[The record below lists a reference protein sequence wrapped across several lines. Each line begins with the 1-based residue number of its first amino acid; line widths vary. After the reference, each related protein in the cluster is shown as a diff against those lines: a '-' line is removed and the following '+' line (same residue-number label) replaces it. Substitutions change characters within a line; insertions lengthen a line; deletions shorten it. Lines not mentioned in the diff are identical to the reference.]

1 MLKCVSNC
9 CFLVLAHMFDAELF
23 KVLLLPVLILLFGC
37 VMFLIKKNATLKHK
51 LQNNQD
57 LLSTKANMETS
68 FKMIANEILIKN
80 HQNFL
85 NIAKETFDKV
95 LHVEKSELDKKE
107 NNFMNLINPI
117 KNALENFEN
126 KITQIEKERVDSY
139 SDLRRQVQDMMV
151 FQQELQKETAALNKA
166 LSSPTM
172 TGQWGEMQLRR
183 VVEIAGM
190 ISHCDFFEQQ
200 QEENSRKRPDMIIR
214 LPNSR
219 NIVVDAKTP
228 IAAYMQ
234 AVNTGD
240 KECFKL
246 HADAVKKHVKILS
259 QKAYWEQFAPTP
271 EFVIM
276 FLPGESFFSAALKI
290 DPTLI
295 EYGIHEKVII
305 ATPITLIA
313 LLKTVAFA
321 WQQEAIT
328 QNAKKIGEVGKN
340 VYKYLEELIGYTK
353 DFEKRLQKNHDEFDK
368 IGTLIEKKIVPATLK
383 LKTLGIEITSELPSS
398 NDVQNLQSQKSHC
411 I

>member
-1 MLKCVSNC
+1 
-9 CFLVLAHMFDAELF
+9 MFDAD
-23 KVLLLPVLILLFGC
+23 LLKILAIILIVTLCGFFA
-37 VMFLIKKNATLKHK
+37 FLIRKNANLKSK
-51 LQNNQD
+51 LQVNQD
-57 LLSTKANMETS
+57 LLSAKTNMETS
-68 FKMIANEILIKN
+68 FKMIANEILLKN

-95 LHVEKSELDKKE
+95 LHVEKAELDKKE
-107 NNFMNLINPI
+107 NNFLNLISPI
-117 KNALENFEN
+117 KSALENFEN
-126 KITQIEKERVDSY
+126 KITQIEKDRVNSY
-139 SDLRRQVQDMMV
+139 SDLRRQVQDMIV
-151 FQQELQKETAALNKA
+151 FQQELQKETSALNKA

-190 ISHCDFFEQQ
+190 VSHCDFFEQQ
-200 QEENSRKRPDMIIR
+200 QEENSRRRPDMIIR
-214 LPNSR
+214 LPNKR

-228 IAAYMQ
+228 VAAYMQ

-240 KECFKL
+240 KEYYKS
-246 HADAVKKHVKILS
+246 HTEAIKKHIRMLS
-259 QKAYWEQFAPTP
+259 QKAYWEQFSPTP

-276 FLPGESFFSAALKI
+276 FLPGESFFSSAMKI

-295 EYGIHEKVII
+295 EFGTHEKVII

-313 LLKTVAFA
+313 LLKTVAFT

-353 DFEKRLQKNHDEFDK
+353 DFERRLQKNNDEFSK
-368 IGTLIEKKIVPATLK
+368 ISLLIEKRIAPATLK
-383 LKTLGIEITSELPSS
+383 LKTLGIEISPELPNHNEKLIIDS
-398 NDVQNLQSQKSHC
+398 
-411 I
+411 

>member
-1 MLKCVSNC
+1 MEVIF
-9 CFLVLAHMFDAELF
+9 FLNEHMFDIGISDILIFCLA
-23 KVLLLPVLILLFGC
+23 ILLFG
-37 VMFLIKKNATLKHK
+37 VILFLIRKNINLKYK

-57 LLSTKANMETS
+57 LLHTKASMETS
-68 FKMIANEILIKN
+68 FKMIANEILLKN

-95 LHVEKSELDKKE
+95 LHVEKAELDKKE
-107 NNFMNLINPI
+107 NNFFNLINPI
-117 KNALENFEN
+117 KSALENFEN
-126 KITQIEKERVDSY
+126 KITQIEKDRVNSY

-151 FQQELQKETAALNKA
+151 FQQELQKETSALNKA
-166 LSSPTM
+166 LSSPNM

-190 ISHCDFFEQQ
+190 VSHCDFFEQQ
-200 QEENSRKRPDMIIR
+200 QEENSRRRPDMVIR
-214 LPNSR
+214 LPNKR

-228 IAAYMQ
+228 VNAYMQ

-240 KECFKL
+240 KEYYKS
-246 HADAVKKHVKILS
+246 HTEAIKKHIRMLS
-259 QKAYWEQFAPTP
+259 QKAYWEQFSPTP

-276 FLPGESFFSAALKI
+276 FLPGESFFSSAMKI

-295 EYGIHEKVII
+295 EFGAHEKVII

-313 LLKTVAFA
+313 LLKTIAFT

-353 DFEKRLQKNHDEFDK
+353 DFERRLQKNNDEFSK
-368 IGTLIEKKIVPATLK
+368 ISSLIEKRIAPATLK
-383 LKTLGIEITSELPSS
+383 LKTLGIEIKPELP
-398 NDVQNLQSQKSHC
+398 DQPEGE
-411 I
+411 

>member
-1 MLKCVSNC
+1 
-9 CFLVLAHMFDAELF
+9 MFDAD
-23 KVLLLPVLILLFGC
+23 ILDIAICCLAISLFGIIL
-37 VMFLIKKNATLKHK
+37 FLVRKNITLKSK

-57 LLSTKANMETS
+57 LLHTKTSMEAS
-68 FKMIANEILIKN
+68 FKMIANEILLKN

-85 NIAKETFDKV
+85 SIAKETFDKV
-95 LHVEKSELDKKE
+95 LHVEKAELDKKE
-107 NNFMNLINPI
+107 SNFLNLIHPI

-126 KITQIEKERVDSY
+126 KITQIEKERVNSY

-190 ISHCDFFEQQ
+190 VSHCDFFEQQ
-200 QEENSRKRPDMIIR
+200 QEENSRRRPDMIIR
-214 LPNSR
+214 LPNKR

-228 IAAYMQ
+228 VTAYMQ

-240 KECFKL
+240 KEYYKS
-246 HADAVKKHVKILS
+246 HTEAIKKHIKMLS
-259 QKAYWEQFAPTP
+259 QKAYWEQFSPTP

-276 FLPGESFFSAALKI
+276 FLPGESFFSSAMKI

-295 EYGIHEKVII
+295 EFGTHEKVII

-313 LLKTVAFA
+313 LLKTVAFT

-353 DFEKRLQKNHDEFDK
+353 DFERRLQRNNDEFSK
-368 IGTLIEKKIVPATLK
+368 ISSLIEKRIVPATSK
-383 LKTLGIEITSELPSS
+383 LKTLGIEITTELPDRDKNEILDS
-398 NDVQNLQSQKSHC
+398 
-411 I
+411 

>member
-1 MLKCVSNC
+1 
-9 CFLVLAHMFDAELF
+9 MFDADLLKILVTISMVALF
-23 KVLLLPVLILLFGC
+23 VFIV
-37 VMFLIKKNATLKHK
+37 FLIRKNANLKSK
-51 LQNNQD
+51 LQDNQN
-57 LLSTKANMETS
+57 LLSAKMNMETS
-68 FKMIANEILIKN
+68 FKMIANEILLKN

-95 LHVEKSELDKKE
+95 LHVEKAELDKKE
-107 NNFMNLINPI
+107 NNFLNLIHPI

-126 KITQIEKERVDSY
+126 KITQIEKERLNSY

-151 FQQELQKETAALNKA
+151 FQQELQKETSALNKA

-190 ISHCDFFEQQ
+190 VSHCDFFEQQ
-200 QEENSRKRPDMIIR
+200 QEENSRRRPDMIIR
-214 LPNSR
+214 LPNKR

-228 IAAYMQ
+228 ITAYMQ

-240 KECFKL
+240 MEYYKSHTE
-246 HADAVKKHVKILS
+246 AIKKHIRMLS
-259 QKAYWEQFAPTP
+259 QKAYWEQFSPTP
-271 EFVIM
+271 EFVVM
-276 FLPGESFFSAALKI
+276 FLPGESFFSSAIKI

-295 EYGIHEKVII
+295 EFGTHEKVII

-313 LLKTVAFA
+313 LLKTVAFT

-340 VYKYLEELIGYTK
+340 VYKYLDELIGYTK
-353 DFEKRLQKNHDEFDK
+353 DFEKRLQKNNDEFSR
-368 IGTLIEKKIVPATLK
+368 ISSLIEKRIAPATLK
-383 LKTLGIEITSELPSS
+383 LKTLGIEISPELPG
-398 NDVQNLQSQKSHC
+398 NNGKDNQNAK
-411 I
+411 

>member
-1 MLKCVSNC
+1 
-9 CFLVLAHMFDAELF
+9 MFDAD
-23 KVLLLPVLILLFGC
+23 LLKILAIILIITLCGFFA
-37 VMFLIKKNATLKHK
+37 FLIRKNANLKSK
-51 LQNNQD
+51 LQVNQD
-57 LLSTKANMETS
+57 LLSAKTNMETS
-68 FKMIANEILIKN
+68 FKMIANEILLKN

-95 LHVEKSELDKKE
+95 LHVEKAELDKKE
-107 NNFMNLINPI
+107 NNFLNLISPI
-117 KNALENFEN
+117 KSALENFEN
-126 KITQIEKERVDSY
+126 KITQIEKDRVNSY

-151 FQQELQKETAALNKA
+151 FQQELQKETSALNKA

-190 ISHCDFFEQQ
+190 VSHCDFFEQQ
-200 QEENSRKRPDMIIR
+200 QEENSRRRPDMIIR
-214 LPNSR
+214 LPNKR

-228 IAAYMQ
+228 VAAYMQ

-240 KECFKL
+240 KEYYKS
-246 HADAVKKHVKILS
+246 HTEAIKKHIRMLS
-259 QKAYWEQFAPTP
+259 QKAYWEQFSPTP

-276 FLPGESFFSAALKI
+276 FLPGESFFSSAMKI

-295 EYGIHEKVII
+295 EFGTHEKVII

-313 LLKTVAFA
+313 LLKTVAFT

-353 DFEKRLQKNHDEFDK
+353 DFERRLQKNNDEFSK
-368 IGTLIEKKIVPATLK
+368 ISLLIEKRIAPATLK
-383 LKTLGIEITSELPSS
+383 LKTLGIEISPELPNHNEKLIIDS
-398 NDVQNLQSQKSHC
+398 
-411 I
+411 

>member
-1 MLKCVSNC
+1 MLDISI
-9 CFLVLAHMFDAELF
+9 FFLAISLVLI
-23 KVLLLPVLILLFGC
+23 IL
-37 VMFLIKKNATLKHK
+37 FLIRKNVNLKHK

-57 LLSTKANMETS
+57 LLYTKTSMETS
-68 FKMIANEILIKN
+68 FKMIANEILLKN

-95 LHVEKSELDKKE
+95 LHVEKAELDKKE
-107 NNFMNLINPI
+107 NNFINLIHPI
-117 KNALENFEN
+117 KSALENFEN
-126 KITQIEKERVDSY
+126 KITQIEKERLNSY

-151 FQQELQKETAALNKA
+151 FQQELQKETSALNKA

-190 ISHCDFFEQQ
+190 VSHCDFFEQQ
-200 QEENSRKRPDMIIR
+200 QEENSRRRPDMVIR
-214 LPNSR
+214 LPNKR

-228 IAAYMQ
+228 VTAYMQ

-240 KECFKL
+240 KEHYKS
-246 HADAVKKHVKILS
+246 HAEAIKKHIRMLS
-259 QKAYWEQFAPTP
+259 QKAYWEQFSPTP

-276 FLPGESFFSAALKI
+276 FLPGESFFSSAMKI

-295 EYGIHEKVII
+295 EFGTNEKVII

-313 LLKTVAFA
+313 LLKTVAFT

-328 QNAKKIGEVGKN
+328 QNAKKIGEVGKS

-353 DFEKRLQKNHDEFDK
+353 DFERRLQKNNEEFSK
-368 IGTLIEKKIVPATLK
+368 ISSLIEKRIAPATLK
-383 LKTLGIEITSELPSS
+383 LKTLGIEITPELP
-398 NDVQNLQSQKSHC
+398 NNNGEN
-411 I
+411 

>member
-1 MLKCVSNC
+1 MFDIGMLDISI
-9 CFLVLAHMFDAELF
+9 FFLAISLVLI
-23 KVLLLPVLILLFGC
+23 IL
-37 VMFLIKKNATLKHK
+37 FLIRKNVNLKHK

-57 LLSTKANMETS
+57 LLYTKTSMETS
-68 FKMIANEILIKN
+68 FKMIANEILLKN

-95 LHVEKSELDKKE
+95 LHVEKAELDKKE
-107 NNFMNLINPI
+107 NNFINLIHPI
-117 KNALENFEN
+117 KSALENFEN
-126 KITQIEKERVDSY
+126 KITQIEKERLNSY

-151 FQQELQKETAALNKA
+151 FQQELQKETSALNKA

-190 ISHCDFFEQQ
+190 VSHCDFFEQQ
-200 QEENSRKRPDMIIR
+200 QEENSRRRPDMVIR
-214 LPNSR
+214 LPNKR

-228 IAAYMQ
+228 VTAYMQ

-240 KECFKL
+240 KEHYKS
-246 HADAVKKHVKILS
+246 HAEAIKKHIRMLS
-259 QKAYWEQFAPTP
+259 QKAYWEQFSPTP

-276 FLPGESFFSAALKI
+276 FLPGESFFISAMKI

-295 EYGIHEKVII
+295 EFGTNEKVII

-313 LLKTVAFA
+313 LLKTVAFT

-328 QNAKKIGEVGKN
+328 QNAKKIGEVGKS

-353 DFEKRLQKNHDEFDK
+353 DFERRLQKNNEEFSK
-368 IGTLIEKKIVPATLK
+368 ISSLIEKRIAPATLK
-383 LKTLGIEITSELPSS
+383 LKTLGIEITPELP
-398 NDVQNLQSQKSHC
+398 NNNGEN
-411 I
+411 

>member
-1 MLKCVSNC
+1 
-9 CFLVLAHMFDAELF
+9 MFDAD
-23 KVLLLPVLILLFGC
+23 LLKILAIILIVTLCGFFA
-37 VMFLIKKNATLKHK
+37 FLIRKNANLKSK
-51 LQNNQD
+51 LQVNQD
-57 LLSTKANMETS
+57 LLSAKTNMETS
-68 FKMIANEILIKN
+68 FKMIANEILLKN

-95 LHVEKSELDKKE
+95 LHVEKAELDKKE
-107 NNFMNLINPI
+107 NNFLNLISPI
-117 KNALENFEN
+117 KSALENFEN
-126 KITQIEKERVDSY
+126 KITQIEKDRVNSY

-151 FQQELQKETAALNKA
+151 FQQELQKETSALNKA

-190 ISHCDFFEQQ
+190 VSHCDFFEQQ
-200 QEENSRKRPDMIIR
+200 QEENSRRRPDMIIR
-214 LPNSR
+214 LPNKR

-228 IAAYMQ
+228 VAAYMQ

-240 KECFKL
+240 KEYYKS
-246 HADAVKKHVKILS
+246 HTEAIKKHIRMLS
-259 QKAYWEQFAPTP
+259 QKAYWEQFSPTP

-276 FLPGESFFSAALKI
+276 FLPGESFFSSAMKI

-295 EYGIHEKVII
+295 EFGTHEKVII

-313 LLKTVAFA
+313 LLKTVAFT

-353 DFEKRLQKNHDEFDK
+353 DFERRLQKNNDEFSK
-368 IGTLIEKKIVPATLK
+368 ISLLIEKRIAPATLK
-383 LKTLGIEITSELPSS
+383 LKTLGIEISPELPNHNEKLIIDS
-398 NDVQNLQSQKSHC
+398 
-411 I
+411 

>member
-1 MLKCVSNC
+1 MFDIGMLDISI
-9 CFLVLAHMFDAELF
+9 FFLAISLVLI
-23 KVLLLPVLILLFGC
+23 IL
-37 VMFLIKKNATLKHK
+37 FLIRKNVNLKHK

-57 LLSTKANMETS
+57 LLYTKTSMETS
-68 FKMIANEILIKN
+68 FKMIANEILLKN

-95 LHVEKSELDKKE
+95 LHVEKAELDKKE
-107 NNFMNLINPI
+107 NNFINLIHPI
-117 KNALENFEN
+117 KSALENFEN
-126 KITQIEKERVDSY
+126 KITQIEKERLNSY

-151 FQQELQKETAALNKA
+151 FQQELQKETSALNKA

-190 ISHCDFFEQQ
+190 VSHCDFFEQQ
-200 QEENSRKRPDMIIR
+200 QEENSRRRPDMVIR
-214 LPNSR
+214 LPNKR

-228 IAAYMQ
+228 VTAYMQ

-240 KECFKL
+240 KEHYKS
-246 HADAVKKHVKILS
+246 HAEAIKKHIRMLS
-259 QKAYWEQFAPTP
+259 QKAYWEQFSPTP

-276 FLPGESFFSAALKI
+276 FLPGESFFSSAMKI

-295 EYGIHEKVII
+295 EFGTNEKVII

-313 LLKTVAFA
+313 LLKTVAFT

-328 QNAKKIGEVGKN
+328 QNAKKIGEVGKS

-353 DFEKRLQKNHDEFDK
+353 DFERRLQKNNEEFSK
-368 IGTLIEKKIVPATLK
+368 ISSLIEKRIAPATLK
-383 LKTLGIEITSELPSS
+383 LKTLGIEITPELP
-398 NDVQNLQSQKSHC
+398 NNNREN
-411 I
+411 

>member
-1 MLKCVSNC
+1 MFDIGMLDISI
-9 CFLVLAHMFDAELF
+9 FFLAISLVLI
-23 KVLLLPVLILLFGC
+23 IL
-37 VMFLIKKNATLKHK
+37 FLIRKNVNLKHK

-57 LLSTKANMETS
+57 LLYTKTSMETS
-68 FKMIANEILIKN
+68 FKMIANEILLKN

-95 LHVEKSELDKKE
+95 LHVEKAELDKKE
-107 NNFMNLINPI
+107 NNFINLIHPI
-117 KNALENFEN
+117 KSALENFEN
-126 KITQIEKERVDSY
+126 KITQIEKERLNSY

-151 FQQELQKETAALNKA
+151 FQQELQKETSALNKA

-183 VVEIAGM
+183 VVEIAGLL
-190 ISHCDFFEQQ
+190 SHCDLFEQQ
-200 QEENSRKRPDMIIR
+200 QEENSRRRPDLVIR
-214 LPNSR
+214 LPNKR

-228 IAAYMQ
+228 VTAYMQ

-240 KECFKL
+240 KEHYKS
-246 HADAVKKHVKILS
+246 HAEAIKKHIRMLS
-259 QKAYWEQFAPTP
+259 QKAYWEQFSPTP

-276 FLPGESFFSAALKI
+276 FLPGESFFSSAMKI

-295 EYGIHEKVII
+295 EFGTNEKVII

-313 LLKTVAFA
+313 LLKTVAFT

-328 QNAKKIGEVGKN
+328 QNAKKIGEVGKS

-353 DFEKRLQKNHDEFDK
+353 DFERRLQKNNEEFSK
-368 IGTLIEKKIVPATLK
+368 ISSLIEKRIAPATLK
-383 LKTLGIEITSELPSS
+383 LKTLGIEITPELP
-398 NDVQNLQSQKSHC
+398 NNNGEN
-411 I
+411 

>member
-1 MLKCVSNC
+1 
-9 CFLVLAHMFDAELF
+9 MFDAD
-23 KVLLLPVLILLFGC
+23 ILDIAICCLAISLFGIIL
-37 VMFLIKKNATLKHK
+37 FLVRKNIILKSR
-51 LQNNQD
+51 LQDNQE
-57 LLSTKANMETS
+57 LLHSKTSMETS
-68 FKMIANEILIKN
+68 FKMIANEILLKN

-85 NIAKETFDKV
+85 SIAKETFDKV
-95 LHVEKSELDKKE
+95 LHVEKAELDKKE
-107 NNFMNLINPI
+107 SNFLNLIHPI

-126 KITQIEKERVDSY
+126 KITQIEKERVNSY

-151 FQQELQKETAALNKA
+151 YQQELQKETAALNKA

-190 ISHCDFFEQQ
+190 VSHCDFFEQQ
-200 QEENSRKRPDMIIR
+200 QEENSRRRPDMIIR
-214 LPNSR
+214 LPNKR

-228 IAAYMQ
+228 VTAYMQ

-240 KECFKL
+240 KEYYKS
-246 HADAVKKHVKILS
+246 HTEAIKKHIKMLS
-259 QKAYWEQFAPTP
+259 QKAYWEQFSPTP

-276 FLPGESFFSAALKI
+276 FLPGESFFSSAMKI

-295 EYGIHEKVII
+295 EFGTHEKVII

-313 LLKTVAFA
+313 LLKTVAFT

-353 DFEKRLQKNHDEFDK
+353 DFERRLQRNNDEFSK
-368 IGTLIEKKIVPATLK
+368 ISSLIEKRIVPATTK
-383 LKTLGIEITSELPSS
+383 LKTLGIEITTELPDRDKNEILDS
-398 NDVQNLQSQKSHC
+398 
-411 I
+411 

>member
-1 MLKCVSNC
+1 
-9 CFLVLAHMFDAELF
+9 MFDADLLKILVTISMVALF
-23 KVLLLPVLILLFGC
+23 VFIV
-37 VMFLIKKNATLKHK
+37 FLIRKNANLKSK
-51 LQNNQD
+51 LQDNQN
-57 LLSTKANMETS
+57 LLSSKMNMETS
-68 FKMIANEILIKN
+68 FKMIANEILLKN

-95 LHVEKSELDKKE
+95 LHVEKAELDKKE
-107 NNFMNLINPI
+107 NNFLNLIHPI

-126 KITQIEKERVDSY
+126 KITQIEKERLNSY

-151 FQQELQKETAALNKA
+151 FQQELQKETSALNKA

-190 ISHCDFFEQQ
+190 VSHCDFFEQQ
-200 QEENSRKRPDMIIR
+200 QEENSRRRPDMIIR
-214 LPNSR
+214 LPNKR

-228 IAAYMQ
+228 ITAYMQ

-240 KECFKL
+240 MEYYKSHTE
-246 HADAVKKHVKILS
+246 AIKKHIRMLS
-259 QKAYWEQFAPTP
+259 QKAYWEQFSPTP
-271 EFVIM
+271 EFVVM
-276 FLPGESFFSAALKI
+276 FLPGESFFSSAIKI

-295 EYGIHEKVII
+295 EFGTHEKVII

-313 LLKTVAFA
+313 LLKTVAFT

-353 DFEKRLQKNHDEFDK
+353 DFERRLQKNNDEFSR
-368 IGTLIEKKIVPATLK
+368 ISSLIEKRIAPATLR
-383 LKTLGIEITSELPSS
+383 LKTLGIEISPELPG
-398 NDVQNLQSQKSHC
+398 NDGKGDQNAE
-411 I
+411 

>member
-1 MLKCVSNC
+1 
-9 CFLVLAHMFDAELF
+9 
-23 KVLLLPVLILLFGC
+23 
-37 VMFLIKKNATLKHK
+37 
-51 LQNNQD
+51 
-57 LLSTKANMETS
+57 METS
-68 FKMIANEILIKN
+68 FKMIANEILLKN

-95 LHVEKSELDKKE
+95 LHVEKAELDKKE
-107 NNFMNLINPI
+107 NNFFNLINPI
-117 KNALENFEN
+117 KSALENFEN
-126 KITQIEKERVDSY
+126 KITQIEKDRVNSY

-151 FQQELQKETAALNKA
+151 FQQELQKETSALNKA
-166 LSSPTM
+166 LSSPNM

-190 ISHCDFFEQQ
+190 VSHCDFFEQQ
-200 QEENSRKRPDMIIR
+200 QEENSRRRPDMVIR
-214 LPNSR
+214 LPNKR

-228 IAAYMQ
+228 VNAYMQ

-240 KECFKL
+240 KEYYKS
-246 HADAVKKHVKILS
+246 HTEAIKKHIRMLS
-259 QKAYWEQFAPTP
+259 QKAYWEQFSPTP

-276 FLPGESFFSAALKI
+276 FLPGESFFSSAMKI

-295 EYGIHEKVII
+295 EFGAHEKVII

-313 LLKTVAFA
+313 LLKTIAFT

-353 DFEKRLQKNHDEFDK
+353 DFERRLQKNNDEFSK
-368 IGTLIEKKIVPATLK
+368 ISSLIEKRIAPATLK
-383 LKTLGIEITSELPSS
+383 LKTLGIEIKPELP
-398 NDVQNLQSQKSHC
+398 DQPEGE
-411 I
+411 